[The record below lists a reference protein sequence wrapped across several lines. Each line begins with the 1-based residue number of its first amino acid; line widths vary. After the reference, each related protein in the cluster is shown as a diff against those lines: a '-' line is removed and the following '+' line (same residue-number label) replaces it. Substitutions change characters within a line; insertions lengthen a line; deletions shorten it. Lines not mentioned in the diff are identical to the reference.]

1 MSEPLDDTTPDPNDI
16 YFTGALYQLY
26 SVEPPCFSNDDQHY
40 LHDDYSL
47 QRQRT
52 EGVLALSLANRI
64 HPLSSPSLSITLS
77 DRRCG
82 GIREHITH
90 VWAAHTSSPTLE
102 DASTTVI
109 AKFYD
114 PLYFH
119 DEYESVDPLC
129 LAAQSVA
136 SEVKAYEML
145 LSLQGICIPRC
156 LGLYATAIP
165 QQDGRTAYVLLS
177 ELVAGKGLQYLC
189 ETGDEDGDT
198 GDEDGDVLG
207 DYLCE
212 NHREAIFATMFRL
225 ALDFVSRGVFHADWA
240 PGNVIIRPPARPG
253 PFCCDEHCPARF
265 EIDADDV
272 GATMIDFERVYLED
286 PPDPKDIH
294 LVRRMFTN
302 VAPSEY
308 FVWWFRNLHSYPS
321 LRLDA
326 LDQGSE

>member
-16 YFTGALYQLY
+16 YFPGARYQLY
-26 SVEPPCFSNDDQHY
+26 A
-40 LHDDYSL
+40 
-47 QRQRT
+47 RQRT
-52 EGVLALSLANRI
+52 EGLLALSLANRI
-64 HPLSSPSLSITLS
+64 HLPTSPPLSITLS

-119 DEYESVDPLC
+119 DEYESIDPLR
-129 LAAQSVA
+129 LSAQSVA

-145 LSLQGICIPRC
+145 QPLQGISVPRVI
-156 LGLYATAIP
+156 GLYATAIP
-165 QQDGRTAYVLLS
+165 QQNGRTVYVLLL

-189 ETGDEDGDT
+189 ET

-225 ALDFVSRGVFHADWA
+225 ALDFASRGAFHADWA
-240 PGNVIIRPPARPG
+240 PRNVIIRPPARPG
-253 PFCCDEHCPARF
+253 PFCCDEYCPARF
-265 EIDADDV
+265 EIDADDA
-272 GATMIDFERVYLED
+272 GAVIIDFERVYLED
-286 PPDPKDIH
+286 PPDLKDIH

-302 VAPSEY
+302 VVPSEY
-308 FVWWFRNLHSYPS
+308 FFWWFRNLQSYPFLS
-321 LRLDA
+321 LDA
-326 LDQGSE
+326 PGQGSE